1 MRKMNEDEQGR
12 LPLLP
17 VCAVQLAKKLDVHLI
32 LGGAAV
38 YRCDNRLIFIDGFS
52 RCDQTAAQEALF
64 PQAQR
69 RPAPA
74 RARNIIAS
82 RPRLPYSE
90 EVNGRTWKAW
100 LVPGGLLLA
109 LAAALVSSSLFVQVA
124 PSLAFYY
131 VAVFAAGLLLAW
143 RFNSSRVLFSLLV
156 LLLAHRAVDFFAAGQ
171 VQTGSVHTGPG
182 RTAVALAALLV
193 PLNFIVFAS
202 MRERGLTIAG
212 VAPRFGLLFLESVVF
227 AVLCR
232 PENSPANPHPGE
244 AAIPLWIPLLL
255 TFVAAIAVFVR
266 RFFQTRKPIEPGF
279 AWSMAAVF
287 MWLQFAP
294 TGKMSDAYVATAALI
309 LAASLIET
317 SYVLAYHDELTGI
330 RGRRAFNESLLS
342 LDQQYAIAIVDI
354 DHFKKFNDT
363 YGHDVGDQVL
373 CMVAKRLSQVG
384 GDGQAFRCG
393 GEEFA
398 IVFCNTS
405 AKEAFEHLDAL
416 RLIVEKSTFHV
427 RGADRRAERIAE
439 ERAERRSDPRDE
451 PDRRMSAR
459 RSVKRKS
466 VKESAKKKIAAA
478 SPNQPQKS
486 ADPDFVL
493 KGVDFALKGR
503 GFSRAVTP
511 AKSEA
516 ASAAEA
522 QPTEQDDLFPQP
534 ASQPPDRLSDHL
546 SVTVS
551 IGVAEPSTRNR
562 QPEQVIQAADQ
573 ALYRAKNKGRNRVE
587 LASTAPLRL
596 AEPKRAKASRL

>member
-1 MRKMNEDEQGR
+1 M
-12 LPLLP
+12 
-17 VCAVQLAKKLDVHLI
+17 
-32 LGGAAV
+32 
-38 YRCDNRLIFIDGFS
+38 
-52 RCDQTAAQEALF
+52 
-64 PQAQR
+64 
-69 RPAPA
+69 
-74 RARNIIAS
+74 
-82 RPRLPYSE
+82 
-90 EVNGRTWKAW
+90 NGRTWKAW

-109 LAAALVSSSLFVQVA
+109 LAAALVSSSVFVQVA

-156 LLLAHRAVDFFAAGQ
+156 LLLANRAVDFFSDGQ
-171 VQTGSVHTGPG
+171 IHTGPG
-182 RTAVALAALLV
+182 RTAVALAALLI

-202 MRERGLTIAG
+202 MRERGLVIAG
-212 VAPRFGLLFLESVVF
+212 VAPRFGLLFLESVIF

-232 PENSPANPHPGE
+232 PENSPARPKHPGE
-244 AAIPLWIPLLL
+244 AAIPLWILLS
-255 TFVAAIAVFVR
+255 FVAATAVFVR

-279 AWSMAAVF
+279 AWSVVAVF

-294 TGKMSDAYVATAALI
+294 AGKAADAYVATAALI
-309 LAASLIET
+309 LGASLIET

-398 IVFCNTS
+398 IVFRNTS
-405 AKEAFEHLDAL
+405 AKEAFEHLDSL
-416 RLIVEKSTFHV
+416 RQIIEKSTFQV
-427 RGADRRAERIAE
+427 RGSERRAEK
-439 ERAERRSDPRDE
+439 RSDPQNELRTGGS
-451 PDRRMSAR
+451 DRRKPAR
-459 RSVKRKS
+459 
-466 VKESAKKKIAAA
+466 KKTASA
-478 SPNQPQKS
+478 SPNQS
-486 ADPDFVL
+486 
-493 KGVDFALKGR
+493 
-503 GFSRAVTP
+503 
-511 AKSEA
+511 
-516 ASAAEA
+516 
-522 QPTEQDDLFPQP
+522 
-534 ASQPPDRLSDHL
+534 PDRLSDHL
-546 SVTVS
+546 SVAVS
-551 IGVAEPSTRNR
+551 IGVAEPSTRYR

-596 AEPKRAKASRL
+596 AEGKRSKASRL